1 MIAGS
6 GSVITAVI
14 TLEIMHG
21 SLDIELPADDDGC
34 ELCRMFCSW
43 AKWIRGARAEVL
55 CPTCSRT
62 LADGGKHLTDRSLDN
77 SIIQLLPESVAREIN
92 SLGYCMTDSG
102 MVCFS
107 DLNRPDSFETTEK
120 LRFILNRKMYNFH
133 ANGNVIARAI
143 DHYYGTES

>member
-1 MIAGS
+1 MI
-6 GSVITAVI
+6 VTVI

-21 SLDIELPADDDGC
+21 NLDIQLPTNDDNC
-34 ELCRMFCSW
+34 ELCCTYCSW
-43 AKWIRGARAEVL
+43 AKWIRGARAEVV
-55 CPTCSRT
+55 CPTCSRA
-62 LADGGKHLTDRSLDN
+62 LADGSKHLTDRSLDH

-102 MVCFS
+102 IVCFS
-107 DLNRPDSFETTEK
+107 DLNRPGSFDTTEK

-133 ANGNVIARAI
+133 ANGNVIATAI